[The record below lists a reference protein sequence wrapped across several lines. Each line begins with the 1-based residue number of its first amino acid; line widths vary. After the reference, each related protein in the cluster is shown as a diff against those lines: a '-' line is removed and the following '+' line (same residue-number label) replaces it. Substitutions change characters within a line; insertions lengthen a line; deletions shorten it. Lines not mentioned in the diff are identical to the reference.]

1 MLALPGQI
9 LKGHLFVI
17 QQIVLFY
24 VWSTG
29 SMMLATGN
37 RGIQLPEDTA
47 TRSGELF
54 ALIMPMILVG

>member
-1 MLALPGQI
+1 
-9 LKGHLFVI
+9 
-17 QQIVLFY
+17 
-24 VWSTG
+24 
-29 SMMLATGN
+29 MMLATGN